1 MIPILYEDTET
12 EFLNNGVGLLKEA
25 ISCEVTE
32 VRNGAFECELQYPK
46 EGRYYDDLKEG
57 AYVMAKPSD
66 RDEAQPFRI
75 YKASKPIAGIVTYK
89 AEHMSYELNACPV
102 PNFQAADTTPQD
114 AIDRMIT
121 AAAAVK
127 PEAAMY
133 DTWSDIATIKSMSV
147 KGVYNLRKLLG
158 GVEGS
163 VLDTWGGEFEFDRYT
178 VKLHAQRGADNGVV
192 IRYGK
197 NLVDARMEKN
207 IQSVTTA
214 IFPYAW
220 YTPAGTD
227 QEVFVS
233 LPEKTISTPH
243 ADKYARVYCQPVDL
257 SGEFAAGVTIT
268 ETMLRAKA
276 VEYARSG
283 IDEPKISIKVSFID
297 LSKTRDYA
305 NADALERVGL
315 CDTVT
320 VILDKLG
327 LVEKAKVVK
336 TVYDSIHER
345 CISFELGEARANL
358 AQTIA
363 ANQREQA
370 AATIEV
376 KNQMERRIAQVT
388 AAITGNSGGYVLLS
402 PAENPQEIFIL
413 DTPDTATARNV
424 WRWNL
429 EGLGHSSNGIG
440 GPFTTAL
447 TAAGVFV
454 ADFIQAGTM
463 AADRL
468 KGGTLTLGGAGNGN
482 GVLRVVDASNNEI
495 CTISKDG
502 VTIKKGDFT
511 LGGSGNKNGTMTV
524 LDASGNA
531 ICTINKD
538 GVAITK
544 GTLTQTI
551 QKGSYTTQLIIK
563 DGELSGSYAGEENNF
578 IDFTNRTN
586 NKSVLAIG
594 GVNGVRFAA
603 PAIYVSPAADA
614 TYSYKGYTGNV
625 LLAEGVTGQVINGII
640 VSTS

>member
-1 MIPILYEDTET
+1 MIPILYDENET
-12 EFLNNGVGLLKEA
+12 EFLNNGIGLLTEA

-32 VRNGAFECELQYPK
+32 TRNGAFECELSYPK
-46 EGRYYDDLKEG
+46 EGRYYGDLKEG
-57 AYVMAKPSD
+57 AYIMAKSSD

-75 YKASKPIAGIVTYK
+75 YKTSQPIAGIVTYK

-102 PNFQAADTTPQD
+102 PNFSAANTTPQD
-114 AIDRMIT
+114 AIERMI
-121 AAAAVK
+121 AAAAVAK
-127 PEAAMY
+127 PYEA
-133 DTWSDIATIKSMSV
+133 WSDIATIKSIDV

-163 VLDTWGGEFEFDRYT
+163 VLDTWGGEFQFDRYT
-178 VKLHAQRGADNGVV
+178 VKLHAQRGNDNGVV

-197 NLVDARMEKN
+197 NLIDAKMEKN

-233 LPEKTISTPH
+233 LPEKTIATPN
-243 ADKYARVYCQPVDL
+243 AGRYARTYCQPVDL
-257 SGEFAAGVTIT
+257 SGEFTAGAAIT

-363 ANQREQA
+363 LKQKEQE

-376 KNQMERRIAQVT
+376 KSQMERRIAQVT

-402 PAENPQEIFIL
+402 PAENPQEIFIM

-429 EGLGHSSNGIG
+429 QGLGHSSTGIG

-468 KGGTLTLGGAGNGN
+468 RGGTLTLGGPSNGN
-482 GVLRVVDASNNEI
+482 GVMTVLDASGNTVCTI
-495 CTISKDG
+495 DSTGATISKG
-502 VTIKKGDFT
+502 NFT
-511 LGGSGNKNGTMTV
+511 LGGNGNKNGTMTV
-524 LDASGNA
+524 LDAAGNTV
-531 ICTINKD
+531 CTINSG
-538 GVAITK
+538 GVEISK
-544 GTLTQTI
+544 GLFKQTI
-551 QKGSYTTQLIIK
+551 VHNGYTTVFKIK
-563 DGELSGSYAGEENNF
+563 DGELSGSYEGEPENA
-578 IDFTNRTN
+578 IDFTNRTGGV
-586 NKSVLAIG
+586 SMLAISG
-594 GVNGVRFAA
+594 EAGIRFAA
-603 PAIYVSPAADA
+603 PKIFVSPEGPQDRYAYEA
-614 TYSYKGYTGNV
+614 YTGYIH
-625 LLAEGVTGQVINGII
+625 TGSETVRIMNGII
-640 VSTS
+640 VDVFQGNT

>member
-1 MIPILYEDTET
+1 MIPILYKETET

-46 EGRYYDDLKEG
+46 DGRYFEDLKEG
-57 AYVMAKPSD
+57 AYIMAKPSD
-66 RDEAQPFRI
+66 ADEPQPFRI
-75 YKASKPIAGIVTYK
+75 YKVSQPIAGVATYK

-102 PNFQAADTTPQD
+102 PNFSAADTTPQD

-121 AAAAVK
+121 AAAVAK
-127 PEAAMY
+127 PYEA
-133 DTWSDIATIKSMSV
+133 WSNIATIKSMSI

-163 VLDTWGGEFEFDRYT
+163 VLDTWGGEYQFDRYT

-220 YTPAGTD
+220 YTKAGTD

-233 LPEKTISTPH
+233 LPEKTIATPN
-243 ADKYARVYCQPVDL
+243 AGKYARVYCQPVDL
-257 SGEFAAGVTIT
+257 SQEFEAGVVIT

-320 VILDKLG
+320 VILDRLG

-363 ANQREQA
+363 LKQKEQE

-376 KNQMERRIAQVT
+376 KSQMERRIAQVT

-402 PAENPQEIFIL
+402 PAENPKEIFIM

-429 EGLGHSSNGIG
+429 EGLGHSSTGIG

-482 GVLRVVDASNNEI
+482 GVLRVYDAYNNEI

-544 GTLTQTI
+544 GTISQTI
-551 QKGSYTTQLIIK
+551 TKSGYTTEFQIK
-563 DGELSGSYAGEENNF
+563 DGEITGSYGGEGKNF
-578 IDFTNRTN
+578 IDFTNRVGGVST
-586 NKSVLAIG
+586 LAIG
-594 GVNGVRFAA
+594 GEKGVRLAA
-603 PAIYVSPAADA
+603 PKIWVSDDWDSPVA
-614 TYSYKGYTGNV
+614 YKGYTGSVMVSATASKNV
-625 LLAEGVTGQVINGII
+625 VNGII
-640 VSTS
+640 ID